1 MSIKLS
7 IVFLVTIFIGG
18 LTILHADGT
27 ITGNIKFEGKSPTM
41 KKIKMGADPICSAK
55 HSDAPTAEW
64 LLLGENG
71 ELMNVFVYIKEGVTG
86 NFPTPSE
93 PVVIDQNGCLYKPHV
108 IGVQTGQSIDILNS
122 DGTLHNIHAK
132 PKINR
137 EFNKAQPKFKKK
149 LTVSFDKVEIM
160 VPLKCDVHPWMGA
173 WIGVLDHPFFAVTGE
188 NGSFTISGLE
198 AGTYTVEAW
207 HERLGKQTATVT
219 IKADESASTDFIFTP
234 PKRKK

>member
-1 MSIKLS
+1 MRKNLFIHNLVSIMILS
-7 IVFLVTIFIGG
+7 TFAFAGG
-18 LTILHADGT
+18 SISGT
-27 ITGNIKFEGKSPTM
+27 IKFEGKAPPM

-55 HSDAPTAEW
+55 HTDTPTTEW
-64 LLLGENG
+64 LLSGENG

-86 NFPTPSE
+86 DYPAPSE
-93 PVVIDQNGCLYKPHV
+93 PVVIDQNGCIYKPHV
-108 IGVQTGQSIDILNS
+108 LGARVGQSIEILNS

-132 PKINR
+132 PKINK

-149 LTVSFDKVEIM
+149 LTVSFDKAEVMI
-160 VPLKCDVHPWMGA
+160 PFKCDVHPWMSA
-173 WIGVLDHPFFAVTGE
+173 WIGVLDHPFFTVTGE

-207 HERLGKQTATVT
+207 HERLGKQTSTAT
-219 IKADESASTDFIFTP
+219 IKTDETVNIDFTFTP